1 MKRFILSAALCAI
14 AACGD
19 EPPAPKV
26 EPEPIR
32 SAEPIA
38 PAPEAEPTP
47 DEVPIPEDFEEEA
60 AKNITASDLR
70 AHLDALEQEIST
82 DTL

>member
-19 EPPAPKV
+19 VPPAPKV
-26 EPEPIR
+26 EPEPMR
-32 SAEPIA
+32 TAEPVA
-38 PAPEAEPTP
+38 AAPEADPTP

-70 AHLDALEQEIST
+70 AQLDALEQEISSES
-82 DTL
+82 L